1 MVAAMSMAEQGYQ
14 VFLVEREKELGGR
27 LRQIFYSGNG
37 GDPQAYLRELVK
49 RVESHP
55 RIEVLKGYQ
64 VVENEGAVGN
74 FKTKIAHVD
83 GSTQRVL
90 DHGTTIIAT
99 GGKEY
104 RGKAYFLGEDSRVIT
119 QEELENRLSLS
130 APLSPKPNLL

>member
-1 MVAAMSMAEQGYQ
+1 MVAAMSMAEQGYP

-64 VVENEGAVGN
+64 VVEHEG
-74 FKTKIAHVD
+74 
-83 GSTQRVL
+83 Q
-90 DHGTTIIAT
+90 
-99 GGKEY
+99 
-104 RGKAYFLGEDSRVIT
+104 
-119 QEELENRLSLS
+119 LEILKRR
-130 APLSPKPNLL
+130 